1 MNLTMSELPE
11 ICTNGIHYFKS
22 IDATFYYANV
32 PKNYTGKW
40 IKYNEAGK
48 RLSEGDYVNGKKN
61 NGHYKKNGNP
71 FNCQRKEII

>member
-48 RLSEGDYVNGKKN
+48 RLSEGDYVNGKKMDTI
-61 NGHYKKNGNP
+61 KNGNP